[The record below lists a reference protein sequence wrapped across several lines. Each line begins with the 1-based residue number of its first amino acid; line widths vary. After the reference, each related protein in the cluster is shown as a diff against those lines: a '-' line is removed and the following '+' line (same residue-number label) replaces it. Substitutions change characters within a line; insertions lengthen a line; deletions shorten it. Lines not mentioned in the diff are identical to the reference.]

1 MNFYIDINND
11 FLFVF
16 SLEFQN
22 KLDIEK
28 KPFLNS
34 KINFSKNYF
43 QIKLLIFFC
52 KKYIFIK
59 LFNLFK
65 FMEKENINYLN
76 EYENEIDIDNEINLL
91 KKKINLV
98 INERKKIEKETF
110 IINNRINLMNKQE
123 KDLQKSCIL
132 KKELI
137 EKIINNRKNNLLNL
151 KNKKNL
157 KIQKEKE
164 LLNKKQQIQ
173 IQNRFQKELN
183 NNDKYK
189 NYSEN
194 NIQKELK
201 ENKENLKQKILE
213 LLAKQNN
220 KNINN
225 NILNFN

>member
-1 MNFYIDINND
+1 
-11 FLFVF
+11 
-16 SLEFQN
+16 
-22 KLDIEK
+22 
-28 KPFLNS
+28 
-34 KINFSKNYF
+34 
-43 QIKLLIFFC
+43 
-52 KKYIFIK
+52 
-59 LFNLFK
+59 
-65 FMEKENINYLN
+65 MEKENINYLN

-91 KKKINLV
+91 KRKINLV

-110 IINNRINLMNKQE
+110 IINNRNNLMNKQE
-123 KDLQKSCIL
+123 KDLQKSCNL

-137 EKIINNRKNNLLNL
+137 EKIINNRKKNLLNL
-151 KNKKNL
+151 KNKNNL

-183 NNDKYK
+183 YNDKYK

-225 NILNFN
+225 NII

>member
-1 MNFYIDINND
+1 M
-11 FLFVF
+11 
-16 SLEFQN
+16 
-22 KLDIEK
+22 
-28 KPFLNS
+28 
-34 KINFSKNYF
+34 
-43 QIKLLIFFC
+43 
-52 KKYIFIK
+52 
-59 LFNLFK
+59 

-76 EYENEIDIDNEINLL
+76 EYENEIDLDNEINLL
-91 KKKINLV
+91 KRKINLV

-123 KDLQKSCIL
+123 KDLQKSCNL

-137 EKIINNRKNNLLNL
+137 EKIINNRKKNLLNL
-151 KNKKNL
+151 KNKNNL

-183 NNDKYK
+183 YNDKYK

-225 NILNFN
+225 NII